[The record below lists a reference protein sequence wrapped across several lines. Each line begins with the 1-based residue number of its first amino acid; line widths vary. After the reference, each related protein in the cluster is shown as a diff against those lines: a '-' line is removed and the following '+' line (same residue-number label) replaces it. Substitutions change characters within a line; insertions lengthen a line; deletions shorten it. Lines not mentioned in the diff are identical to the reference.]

1 MADRVCIGRIAGA
14 HGVRGWFKVSS
25 YTAEPM
31 DVAAYGPVS
40 NEDGTRMFELEA
52 IRMAKSQVIARIAD
66 VTDRD
71 AAEALRGLRLFVSRD
86 VLPPAGEDEFYWE
99 DLTGLAVETVDGKAL
114 GPVLSI
120 QEFGAGTMLE
130 VGMKTGPSVMVPF
143 TRDIVPVVD
152 VSAGRVV
159 IDPPPGLL
167 TGPGEEEDEE

>member
-1 MADRVCIGRIAGA
+1 VADRVCIGRIGGA

-52 IRMAKSQVIARIAD
+52 IRMARSHVIARIAG
-66 VTDRD
+66 VSDRN
-71 AAEALRGLRLFVSRD
+71 AAETLRGIRLFVSRD

-99 DLTGLAVETVDGKAL
+99 DLTGLAVETIDGEAL

-120 QEFGAGTMLE
+120 QEFGAGVMLE

-143 TRDIVPVVD
+143 TGDIVPVVD
-152 VSAGRVV
+152 TSAGRIV

-167 TGPGEEEDEE
+167 TGPGKEDE